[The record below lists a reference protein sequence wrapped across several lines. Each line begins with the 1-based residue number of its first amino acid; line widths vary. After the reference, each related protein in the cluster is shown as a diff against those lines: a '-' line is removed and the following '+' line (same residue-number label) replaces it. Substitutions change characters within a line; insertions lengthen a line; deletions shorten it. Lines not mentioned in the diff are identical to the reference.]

1 MITIIVPVLD
11 EAAALPGFLG
21 QFKAMPDDFE
31 LILSDG
37 GSTDGTVDIAER
49 QGLSNLSV
57 VHAPHGR
64 ARQMNAGAAAAK
76 PAASDGVLLFLH
88 ADTYLP
94 EGALRAIGTAMRDEA
109 LAGGRFRLKLD
120 NPALPYR
127 IIGAMI
133 TLRDGLFGG
142 FTGDQAIFVRASAFK
157 ALGGFA
163 DIELCEDIDFAR
175 RLRKVGRAI
184 RLPLYVTTGARR
196 WEKSGLV
203 MTILLMWMIRTLF
216 YAGVSPTRL
225 ARLYADVR

>member
-1 MITIIVPVLD
+1 MQD
-11 EAAALPGFLG
+11 A
-21 QFKAMPDDFE
+21 
-31 LILSDG
+31 
-37 GSTDGTVDIAER
+37 
-49 QGLSNLSV
+49 GLV
-57 VHAPHGR
+57 
-64 ARQMNAGAAAAK
+64 
-76 PAASDGVLLFLH
+76 
-88 ADTYLP
+88 
-94 EGALRAIGTAMRDEA
+94 
-109 LAGGRFRLKLD
+109 GGRFRLKLD